1 MPRTWFLILIL
12 ATARAQSLTRT
23 QAEEFLSSSSIVSER
38 RINRDFIR
46 LSLDDGKLRH
56 DATIQY
62 LDTADASRKEAYR
75 LNVVAYELDKMLEL
89 NLVVPSTERIVNG
102 RPAVMTWFADNIRM
116 SEQDRRKANVQPPDP
131 DLWNKQMQA
140 ARLFDELIAN
150 TYRDI
155 RPEFLTTTLWDNLL
169 ITMDW
174 RIRLIDHKASFL
186 TTRELAHPES
196 LTRCDRA
203 VLGKLRTLNRNAF
216 TQKLGKFLSPAQLD
230 GLEARRLLLVELFD
244 KQIASQGENAV
255 LYDLPPEQPLLQR

>member
-1 MPRTWFLILIL
+1 
-12 ATARAQSLTRT
+12 
-23 QAEEFLSSSSIVSER
+23 
-38 RINRDFIR
+38 
-46 LSLDDGKLRH
+46 
-56 DATIQY
+56 
-62 LDTADASRKEAYR
+62 
-75 LNVVAYELDKMLEL
+75 MLGL

-116 SEQDRRKANVQPPDP
+116 SEQDRRKANIQPPDP
-131 DLWNKQMQA
+131 DLWNNQMQA
-140 ARLFDELIAN
+140 VRLFDELISN

-186 TTRELAHPES
+186 TTRELGHPQS
-196 LTRCDRA
+196 LTRSDRA

-216 TQKLGKFLSPAQLD
+216 TQKLGKFLSAAQLD

-244 KQIASQGENAV
+244 KQIAAKGENAV
-255 LYDLPPEQPLLQR
+255 LYDLPPDR